1 MTPNEVQA
9 ALVLAV
15 EEILETMCFQTVLT
29 SAEASALPNTDSDG
43 PSLTAEV
50 RFQGNRS
57 GRFRVGVPIKLARLL
72 GAAFLGREE
81 AEVPDSDAAEVVCE
95 LANMICGSVL
105 SRLERQATF
114 EITHP
119 ELIPPGRGVS
129 FEGDSAN
136 RWFDLEDGMLAVS
149 LELQWVI

>member
-1 MTPNEVQA
+1 MGPNEVQA
-9 ALVLAV
+9 VLVLAV
-15 EEILETMCFQTVLT
+15 EEILEIMYFQTVLA
-29 SAEASALPNTDSDG
+29 SAEGTAPPNADSDG

-72 GAAFLGREE
+72 GAAFLGRDE
-81 AEVPDSDAAEVVCE
+81 AEVSDSDAAEVVCE

-119 ELIPPGRGVS
+119 VLIPPEQGVS
-129 FEGDSAN
+129 FEGDSAS

-149 LELQWVI
+149 LELQWVV